1 MRSFRGQSREGV
13 TISNLRQL
21 FFTPAQIK
29 EENIHKLTLDNAAQH
44 DRQLEEAGGL
54 DLMVLGLGLTA
65 IFAATCRIPP
75 AFMIRRSK
83 CRFMGK

>member
-1 MRSFRGQSREGV
+1 MIGCTITTSMRSFRGQSREGV

-21 FFTPAQIK
+21 FLPAQIK

-65 IFAATCRIPP
+65 ILRQP
-75 AFMIRRSK
+75 AEYHPLS
-83 CRFMGK
+83 